1 MALGIF
7 CSTTA
12 QDITGDWHG
21 FLKEFQL
28 RIVYHITE
36 TKTGFTSTMDS
47 PDQGAN
53 GIPVT
58 ETLFENSVLT
68 MTATNIGATFKGTLT
83 DGIIDGNFAQG
94 GMMIPLKLTRDA
106 QEKPTIN
113 RPQEPMEPYPYYSEE
128 VSFRNEEVDITLAGT
143 LTLPEKEG
151 KFPVVILITGSGP
164 QDRNEELVGHKP
176 FLVLADHLTRNGIAV
191 LRYDDRGFGQSTGN
205 FESATSADFATD
217 VVSAI
222 AYVKTR
228 KEIELSKIGLVGH
241 SEGGL
246 IAPMVASTS
255 NDVNFIVLLAG
266 PGLRG
271 DRLILKQQ
279 ELIAR
284 AAAAPEEDIRLTK
297 DLNTQVFKMILDS
310 GELDTLRSDLI
321 DFMNKAYHNEAKSLV
336 PEGMTVENFI
346 SSQVNVLATPWLV
359 YFVKHDP
366 VPFLEQVDCAVLAM
380 NGAQDLQV
388 PAKENLDLIAQALK
402 RNGNEKG
409 TFIELPGL
417 NHLFQESATGS
428 PSEYST
434 LEQTFAPLALESI
447 SKWILDQVK

>member
-1 MALGIF
+1 MAFGIF
-7 CSTTA
+7 CSTAA

-21 FLKEFQL
+21 YLKEFQL
-28 RIVYHITE
+28 GIVYHITKTE
-36 TKTGFTSTMDS
+36 TGFTSTMDS

-68 MTATNIGATFKGTLT
+68 ITATNIGATFKGLLVN
-83 DGIIDGNFAQG
+83 GVIDGTFAQG
-94 GMMIPLKLTRDA
+94 GRKIPLKLTRDA
-106 QEKPTIN
+106 QKKPSIN
-113 RPQEPMEPYPYYSEE
+113 RPQEPKEPYPYHSEE
-128 VSFRNEEVDITLAGT
+128 VSFRNEDVDITLAGT

-205 FESATSADFATD
+205 FVSATSADFATD

-222 AYVKTR
+222 AYLKTR
-228 KEIELSKIGLVGH
+228 EEINISKIGLVGH

-271 DRLILKQQ
+271 DRLILMQQ

-284 AAAAPEEDIRLTK
+284 AAATPEEDIRLTK

-310 GELDTLRSDLI
+310 GELEALKSDLI
-321 DFMNKAYHNEAKSLV
+321 VFMNKAFRSEAKSLV

-366 VPFLEQVDCAVLAM
+366 VPFLEKVDCAVLAM
-380 NGAQDLQV
+380 NGAKDLQV

-402 RNGNEKG
+402 RNRNKKG

-417 NHLFQESATGS
+417 NHLFQESETGS
-428 PSEYST
+428 PSEYGT

-447 SKWILDQVK
+447 SKWILNQVK